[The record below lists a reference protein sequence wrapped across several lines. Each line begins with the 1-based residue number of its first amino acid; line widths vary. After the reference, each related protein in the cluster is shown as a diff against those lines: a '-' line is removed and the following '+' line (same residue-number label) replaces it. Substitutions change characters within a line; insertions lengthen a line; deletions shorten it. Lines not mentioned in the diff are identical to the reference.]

1 MHNVRVTVA
10 YDGTGFVGWQRQA
23 AGESIQ
29 GCLEDA
35 VRALDER
42 EVTVHGAGRTDA
54 GVHALGQVASF
65 TLQRAL
71 PCETIVRA
79 LNARL
84 PDVIR
89 VLDASVA
96 PDDFHPRFSARRK
109 TYRYRVWNAEV
120 MDPFERRY
128 AWHVS
133 GALDVERMQAAAAL
147 LVGRHDFAAFQSAG
161 SEVETTV
168 RDIQLSAVS
177 AQPSALMV
185 YEVVGSG
192 FLRHMVRAI
201 VGSLVEVGRGRHSA
215 AWMAEVLESRDRAV
229 AGPTAPAEGL
239 FLVGVAYDDAVAVR
253 P

>member
-29 GCLEDA
+29 GCLEHA

-128 AWHVS
+128 AWHLS
-133 GALDVERMQAAAAL
+133 GALNVERMQAAAAL
-147 LVGRHDFAAFQSAG
+147 LVGRHDFAAFQSVG

-168 RDIQLSAVS
+168 RDIQVSAVS
-177 AQPSALMV
+177 ARQSALMV

-201 VGSLVEVGRGRHSA
+201 VGSLVEVGRGRRGA
-215 AWMAEVLESRDRAV
+215 GWMADVLESRDRAV

-239 FLVGVAYDDAVAVR
+239 FLVGVAYDDAVAVGR
-253 P
+253 